1 LINSRDIE
9 ALYPAVKGKAKE
21 LIELCKKEKID
32 LIITSTF
39 RDNESQNRLYAQGRT
54 IKGKKVTNARGGQS
68 YHNYRVAFDVLPVV
82 AGKAVWSSNKL
93 WKKIGGLGMS
103 IGLEWGGSWQSIHD
117 LPHFQYTQGL
127 TLADFQAGKAKGVF
141 YECKSG

>member
-9 ALYPAVKGKAKE
+9 ALYPAVKEKAKE

-54 IKGKKVTNARGGQS
+54 IKGKKVTNAKGGQS
-68 YHNYRVAFDVLPVV
+68 YHNYRVAFDVLPIV

-93 WKKIGGLGMS
+93 WKKIGELGMS
-103 IGLEWGGSWQSIHD
+103 IGLEWGGNWQSIHD

-127 TLADFQAGKAKGVF
+127 TLADFQTGKAKGVF
-141 YECKSG
+141 Y

>member
-9 ALYPAVKGKAKE
+9 ALYPAVKEKAKE

-39 RDNESQNRLYAQGRT
+39 RDIESQNRLYAQGRT
-54 IKGKKVTNARGGQS
+54 LKGKKVTNAKGGQS
-68 YHNYRVAFDVLPVV
+68 YHNYRVAFDVVPVV
-82 AGKAVWSSNKL
+82 AGKAVWNNNKL

-127 TLADFQAGKAKGVF
+127 TLADFQTGKAKGVF
-141 YECKSG
+141 YA